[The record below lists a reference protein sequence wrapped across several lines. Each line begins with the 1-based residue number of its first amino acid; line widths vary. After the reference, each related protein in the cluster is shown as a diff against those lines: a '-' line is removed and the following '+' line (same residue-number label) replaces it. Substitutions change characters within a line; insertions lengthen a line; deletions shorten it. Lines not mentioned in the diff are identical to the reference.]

1 MSEFIPSSNIH
12 DIISQKIRLVVRQ
25 QQEGKTFIAIKDIE
39 RKIRDDSLI
48 IIFTMNT
55 IKSQMQFFERLANCV
70 KDNITVFNSKDILK
84 DLDEK
89 EKYSLK
95 IEHVSKFTHI
105 YEMLSENKI
114 KILFMC
120 SNNTR
125 INETKNIVDMLDKI
139 DPRKKKYS
147 SVYIYQDEAHKYLDI
162 NKKKNLSRRNLKY
175 GKEFSISKES
185 TTQDLLNLL
194 DIHGNYTLKLALEDG
209 TFLNKTD
216 NLGQIYKQ
224 YHNKED
230 NILYIL
236 VTKET
241 TLYHYLLSIIKY
253 LFRYPN

>member
-1 MSEFIPSSNIH
+1 MLTSSLYASIYGKEFINY
-12 DIISQKIRLVVRQ
+12 
-25 QQEGKTFIAIKDIE
+25 
-39 RKIRDDSLI
+39 RKQNSTTHRR
-48 IIFTMNT
+48 
-55 IKSQMQFFERLANCV
+55 QFFKTTKRKGQFLIPIV
-70 KDNITVFNSKDILK
+70 VDSV
-84 DLDEK
+84 DE
-89 EKYSLK
+89 ELSLK
-95 IEHVSKFTHI
+95 
-105 YEMLSENKI
+105 LSGDI
-114 KILFMC
+114 
-120 SNNTR
+120 
-125 INETKNIVDMLDKI
+125 DK
-139 DPRKKKYS
+139 K
-147 SVYIYQDEAHKYLDI
+147 E
-162 NKKKNLSRRNLKY
+162 NLSRRNLKY